1 MDWKETPYFS
11 FKNNVF
17 HAEDVAVTD
26 IIQSV
31 GTPVY
36 IYSKQFLI
44 DRARD
49 FQTAFAEIPHTVF
62 YAVKANYNVSVIRT
76 LAQHGCGADVNSGGE
91 LYRALKAG
99 VPTDKI
105 IMAGVGKTE
114 DEIRLALEHNI
125 LLLKAESRV
134 EVEVINAIA
143 GELGKKA
150 RVALRVN
157 PDVSAETHPYIS
169 TGLSSNK
176 FGVPTDVALS
186 IFLDTSFNN
195 IEFTGVDMHIGSQIL
210 SVAPYK
216 EAIGKL
222 IDLVNTLK
230 ENGLELHHLDVGGGI
245 GVTYQDEDIFTVYD
259 YAKEILPL
267 LKQTGLHIFF
277 EPGRYMTANAGILAA
292 TVLYNKSNNDKNFVI
307 VDAGMNDLIRPSLY
321 EAEHHIQPI
330 AKTEN
335 RAEAIADVV
344 GPICESGDFL
354 GKDRKLPHIERGES
368 IAVLSAGSYGMVMA
382 SNYNARLRPAEVM
395 VSGSTFKVIRSRETF
410 EHMIYDESELTED

>member
-1 MDWKETPYFS
+1 MEWKETPYFS

-26 IIQSV
+26 IIKSV

-44 DRARD
+44 DRAHD

-62 YAVKANYNVSVIRT
+62 YAVKSNYNVSVIRT

-99 VPTDKI
+99 VSPDKI

-114 DEIRLALEHNI
+114 DEIRMALEHNI

-176 FGVPTDVALS
+176 FGVPTNDAID
-186 IFLDTSFNN
+186 IFLDKTFENVV
-195 IEFTGVDMHIGSQIL
+195 FTGVDMHIGSQIL
-210 SVAPYK
+210 SIAPYK

-222 IDLVNTLK
+222 IELVNTLR

-245 GVTYQDEDIFTVYD
+245 GVTYKDEDIFTVSD

-307 VDAGMNDLIRPSLY
+307 VDAGMNDLIRP
-321 EAEHHIQPI
+321 
-330 AKTEN
+330 
-335 RAEAIADVV
+335 
-344 GPICESGDFL
+344 F
-354 GKDRKLPHIERGES
+354 
-368 IAVLSAGSYGMVMA
+368 AV
-382 SNYNARLRPAEVM
+382 
-395 VSGSTFKVIRSRETF
+395 
-410 EHMIYDESELTED
+410 